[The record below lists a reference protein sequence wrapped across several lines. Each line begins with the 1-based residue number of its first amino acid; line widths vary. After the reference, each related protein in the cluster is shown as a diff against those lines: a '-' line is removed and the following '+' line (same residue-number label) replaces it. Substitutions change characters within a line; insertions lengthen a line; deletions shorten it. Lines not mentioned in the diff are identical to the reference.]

1 MRRLARS
8 SSPGAERRMRRA
20 AIGRTGDWLSQG
32 DCSPREKAAASGANP
47 AAAGICGNG
56 QGVGKVIGHA
66 PGGMVTGGQGAI
78 PVGSAAIA
86 AAPAGGRQPH
96 TELGPYAQAGVTV
109 PQYG

>member
-1 MRRLARS
+1 M
-8 SSPGAERRMRRA
+8 
-20 AIGRTGDWLSQG
+20 
-32 DCSPREKAAASGANP
+32 
-47 AAAGICGNG
+47 
-56 QGVGKVIGHA
+56 
-66 PGGMVTGGQGAI
+66 TGGQGAI